1 VRCLSWG
8 TARLPSAAEP
18 AVRPNPRPCER
29 GRGPT
34 RARRPLHAHL
44 GHCALAARKAAS
56 ARAWKV
62 SCSSS
67 HLSRYTAGS
76 LRTASDWKS
85 SSDASIAAPRTPRVR
100 AFVPRRFRENAPER
114 AHEGDMPRTGRKNG
128 LAGTESVKMMASVRR
143 CSCTM
148 GQPALAAIII
158 VNATPLRTSRECQQK
173 VPQKRFV
180 NKEGKGR
187 EPGRKRA

>member
-1 VRCLSWG
+1 
-8 TARLPSAAEP
+8 
-18 AVRPNPRPCER
+18 
-29 GRGPT
+29 
-34 RARRPLHAHL
+34 
-44 GHCALAARKAAS
+44 
-56 ARAWKV
+56 
-62 SCSSS
+62 
-67 HLSRYTAGS
+67 
-76 LRTASDWKS
+76 
-85 SSDASIAAPRTPRVR
+85 
-100 AFVPRRFRENAPER
+100 
-114 AHEGDMPRTGRKNG
+114 MPRTGRKNG
-128 LAGTESVKMMASVRR
+128 LAGTDCVKMMASVRR

>member
-1 VRCLSWG
+1 VW
-8 TARLPSAAEP
+8 
-18 AVRPNPRPCER
+18 PNPRPCER
-29 GRGPT
+29 SRGPT
-34 RARRPLHAHL
+34 RDRRPLHAHL
-44 GHCALAARKAAS
+44 GQCALAARNAAS

-128 LAGTESVKMMASVRR
+128 LAGAESVKMMASVRR
-143 CSCTM
+143 CSRTM
-148 GQPALAAIII
+148 GQQALAAIII
-158 VNATPLRTSRECQQK
+158 ANAMMRP
-173 VPQKRFV
+173 RFAPCANV
-180 NKEGKGR
+180 NKKFLKRGSSKQLGRRR
-187 EPGRKRA
+187 EPGWKRA